1 MRLWHYGILEALPE
15 LQLRSQWRECV
26 AIAKDLHETGG
37 FTHHLL
43 INRIMSYNKEDF
55 NAYCYLVYSA
65 MVKRGLAPKGSS
77 IMKLHEYTGFVPNEK
92 MYVFDNL
99 YADWHNKEYLRICY
113 ANLFEKHKY
122 GVGKSRITDEEWQ
135 RLLDGYKNITGEE
148 YVI

>member
-26 AIAKDLHETGG
+26 AIAKDLHETG

-65 MVKRGLAPKGSS
+65 MVTRSFSPTEKS
-77 IMKLHEYTGFVPNEK
+77 IMKLHEYTGFVPREK
-92 MYVFDNL
+92 LYVFDNL
-99 YADWHNKEYLRICY
+99 YADWHNKEYLRVCM
-113 ANLFEKHKY
+113 ANLYEKHFF

-135 RLLDGYKNITGEE
+135 RLLDGYKTITGEE
-148 YVI
+148 YQI